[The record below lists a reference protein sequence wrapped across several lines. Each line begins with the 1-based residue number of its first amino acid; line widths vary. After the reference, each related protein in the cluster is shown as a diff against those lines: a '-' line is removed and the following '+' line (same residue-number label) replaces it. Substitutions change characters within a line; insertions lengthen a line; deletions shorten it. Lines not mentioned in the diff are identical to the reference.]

1 MTKKEIELRQQ
12 FTQKKEDADKA
23 LAEGKTS
30 EARQLIEEVK
40 ELKSQIELMVEG
52 RSIDVPDLTGGDPF
66 VPPQDGKRSQE
77 EGDKEERQKKFT
89 KLFMKSLRGK
99 SLTHEEREFLENPEF
114 RAMSG
119 KNEEDGGILIP
130 EDISRTIKELKRE
143 QLHQLEQY
151 VTVEPVATRSGSR
164 MLEKNADMT
173 PFQDIKEMG
182 NIPET
187 DQPKFTKLSY
197 SITDYAGLLPL
208 SNTLLQDTDQAIMT
222 YVAKWFVKKS
232 VATRNALILK
242 ILDDLKKVEFKGLD
256 DIKKTLNVTLDT
268 AISAGAIIMTNQDG
282 FNYLDQLKDA
292 DGKYLLKDIPSE
304 PTNKMLFGRRV
315 VVISNKI
322 LKTKA
327 GKAPVIVGDLKEAVV
342 LFDRQQQSIDYT
354 NLAAGSFETNTTK
367 VRAIEREDVRKWDE
381 EAVVYGQLSIKEVKE
396 VKEEE
401 VKKS

>member
-1 MTKKEIELRQQ
+1 MSKKEIELRQQ
-12 FTQKKEDADKA
+12 FTQKKEDANKA
-23 LAEGKTS
+23 LAEGKTE
-30 EARQLIEEVK
+30 EARQLLDEVK
-40 ELKSQIELMVEG
+40 ELKNQIELMVEG
-52 RSIDVPDLTGGDPF
+52 RSLNVPDLPGGENF
-66 VPPQDGKRSQE
+66 VPEQE
-77 EGDKEERQKKFT
+77 RNPEGRKGDEGDKEERQKKFT
-89 KLFMKSLRGK
+89 KVFLKSLRGK
-99 SLTHEEREFLENPEF
+99 YLTHEEREFLENPEF

-119 KNEEDGGILIP
+119 INQEDGGILIP

-143 QLHQLEQY
+143 QEHQLEQY

-164 MLEKNADMT
+164 LLEKNGDII
-173 PFQDIKEMG
+173 PFLDIEEMG

-232 VATRNALILK
+232 VATRNALILA

-315 VVISNKI
+315 VVISNKV

-367 VRAIEREDVRKWDE
+367 VRAIEREDVRKWDD
-381 EAVVYGQLSIKEVKE
+381 EAVVYGQLSIKE
-396 VKEEE
+396 EE

>member
-1 MTKKEIELRQQ
+1 MSKKEIELRQQ
-12 FTQKKEDADKA
+12 FTQKKEEADKA
-23 LAEGKTS
+23 LAEGKND
-30 EARQLIEEVK
+30 EARQLLDEVR
-40 ELKSQIELMVEG
+40 ELKNQIELMVEG
-52 RSIDVPDLTGGDPF
+52 RSLNVPDLPGGENF
-66 VPPQDGKRSQE
+66 VPEQE
-77 EGDKEERQKKFT
+77 RNPEGRKGAEGDKEERQKKFT

-99 SLTHEEREFLENPEF
+99 SLTHEEREFLEIPEF

-173 PFQDIKEMG
+173 PFLDIEEMG
-182 NIPET
+182 EIPET

-208 SNTLLQDTDQAIMT
+208 SNTLLQDTDQAIMA

-232 VATRNALILK
+232 VATRNALILA
-242 ILDDLKKVEFKGLD
+242 ILEGLKKVKFKGFD
-256 DIKKTLNVTLDT
+256 DIKKTLNVTLDP

-282 FNYLDQLKDA
+282 FNYFDQLKDA
-292 DGKYLLKDIPSE
+292 DGKYLLKDVPTD
-304 PTNKMLFGRRV
+304 PTNKMLFGRPV
-315 VVISNKI
+315 VVISNRV
-322 LKTKA
+322 LKTKE
-327 GKAPVIVGDLKEAVV
+327 GKAPVIIGDLKEAIV

-367 VRAIEREDVRKWDE
+367 VRAIEREDVVAWDK
-381 EAVVYGQLSIKEVKE
+381 EAVVYGQLSISE
-396 VKEEE
+396 
-401 VKKS
+401 